1 MSRLFLSG
9 GHCIGASASAPVLL
23 MNIQNLFP
31 LGLTGLISLLS
42 KGLSRIL
49 SSTTIQKHQFF
60 DSQPSSWSMTTGKI
74 IALTRQLFASNV
86 MSLLFNMLSRFVIAL
101 LFSCKE
107 QKHTPFK
114 SRRTDHKDTRG
125 SHITQGQSAEPGQ
138 SADGQPRT
146 PGYPAVPGL
155 TPPRGICLPL
165 LSHPCAQGP
174 PELPPNG
181 SLSPTDG

>member
-1 MSRLFLSG
+1 M
-9 GHCIGASASAPVLL
+9 
-23 MNIQNLFP
+23 
-31 LGLTGLISLLS
+31 LS
-42 KGLSRIL
+42 KELSRIF
-49 SSTTIQKHQFF
+49 SSTTVLKHQFF
-60 DSQPSSWSMTTGKI
+60 GAQPSECHLSYLYMTTRKT
-74 IALTRQLFASNV
+74 IALTRWAFVGKV